1 MDYDGR
7 VYSYGI
13 LIFGDNFYPQNIL
26 KKIQGN
32 FVIDDDY
39 FCPTDV
45 RKFWGGII
53 SDDDDIYGYGCMLF
67 SHPLKQATDKYRFKY
82 EKKFVEFIEE
92 NYQLFKENGVD
103 DIRIFMEVFYE
114 GQCNFEIFNKTLLKR
129 LAKYNVSLPIS
140 IYAFPKRKMQK
151 WEKEIN
157 VIWESVN
164 VFD

>member
-1 MDYDGR
+1 MDYSGR

-13 LIFGDNFYPQNIL
+13 SIFGDNFYPQNIL

-32 FVIDDDY
+32 LIIDDDY
-39 FCPTDV
+39 FCPTDI
-45 RKFWGGII
+45 RKSWSGII
-53 SDDDDIYGYGCMLF
+53 YDDNDFYGYGCMGF
-67 SHPLKQATDKYRFKY
+67 SHPLRQAIGNYMLQY
-82 EKKFVEFIEE
+82 EKDFVEFIEK

-114 GQCNFEIFNKTLLKR
+114 GQCNFEIFNKKLLKR

-140 IYAFPKRKMQK
+140 VYAFPKRKMQK

-157 VIWESVN
+157 VRWGGIP
-164 VFD
+164 D